1 MVGTVRYNPML
12 ENLQLLF
19 DYPFLGGDLIANG
32 LMIGAI
38 FALAAFGMAL
48 VWGVL
53 GIINI
58 AQGELVMLGGFVAIT
73 AAELGVPALA
83 TIPVAAVVLLLIGW
97 GLYRIVIFRVVDR
110 DLFVSLLAT
119 FGLSIVLQQ
128 LSNEVFGADVQTLET
143 GLGTLF
149 LFDGQIV
156 LPEIKL
162 VACGTAMVVGIVL
175 WAFLKRA
182 RLGQAIRATSQNA
195 RAARILGIDTDRV
208 YAATFALNAA
218 LCGAAG
224 SLVAMAWTVHP
235 YIGLPYTVRSFL
247 VVVVAGIGNIAAVIF
262 AGLGL
267 GAVENLAG
275 FILGSEYQI
284 AFVFVLMVVILV
296 VRNLLLRRKRDYLK

>member
-1 MVGTVRYNPML
+1 MF
-12 ENLQLLF
+12 ENLQLLI
-19 DYPFLGGDLIANG
+19 DYPSLGVDLIANG

-58 AQGELVMLGGFVAIT
+58 AQGEFVMLGGFVALT
-73 AAELGVPALA
+73 AAGLGVPPLL
-83 TIPVAAVVLLLIGW
+83 TIPLAAIALFIMGW
-97 GLYRIVIFRVVDR
+97 GLYRLVIFRVVDR

-119 FGLSIVLQQ
+119 FGLSIILQQ
-128 LSNEVFGADVQTLET
+128 LSNEIFGADVRTLET
-143 GLGTLF
+143 GLGTMV

-156 LPEIKL
+156 LAEIKL
-162 VACGTAMVVGIVL
+162 VSFVTALTVGLVL

-182 RLGQAIRATSQNA
+182 RLGQAIRATAQNA

-208 YAATFALNAA
+208 YAATYALNAA

-224 SLVAMAWTVHP
+224 SLVVMAWTIHP

-247 VVVVAGIGNIAAVIF
+247 VVIVAGLGNIVAVIT

-267 GAVENLAG
+267 GALENLAG
-275 FILGSEYQI
+275 FILGAEYQI
-284 AFVFVLMVVILV
+284 AFVFVLMVILLV
-296 VRNLLLRRKRDYLK
+296 GRNFWLRRKREYLE

>member
-1 MVGTVRYNPML
+1 ML

-19 DYPFLGGDLIANG
+19 DYPTLGADLIANG

-58 AQGELVMLGGFVAIT
+58 AQGELVMLGGFVAL
-73 AAELGVPALA
+73 AAAGLGVPPLM
-83 TIPVAAVVLLLIGW
+83 TIPLAAIVLFMIGW
-97 GLYRIVIFRVVDR
+97 GLYRLVIFRVVDR

-119 FGLSIVLQQ
+119 FGLSIILQQ
-128 LSNEVFGADVQTLET
+128 LSNEVFGADVRTLET
-143 GLGTLF
+143 GLGTLV

-156 LPEIKL
+156 LAEIKL
-162 VACGTAMVVGIVL
+162 VSFVTALVVGLVL

-208 YAATFALNAA
+208 YAATYALNAA

-224 SLVAMAWTVHP
+224 SLVVMAWTIHP

-247 VVVVAGIGNIAAVIF
+247 VVIVAGLGNIAAVIA

-267 GAVENLAG
+267 GALENVAG
-275 FILGSEYQI
+275 FVLGAEYQI
-284 AFVFVLMVVILV
+284 AFVFALMVIILV
-296 VRNLLLRRKRDYLK
+296 VRNVLLRRKREYLK

>member
-1 MVGTVRYNPML
+1 MF
-12 ENLQLLF
+12 ENLVLLF
-19 DYPFLGGDLIANG
+19 DYPSLGADLVANG
-32 LMIGAI
+32 LMIGAV

-58 AQGELVMLGGFVAIT
+58 AQGEFVMLGGFVALT
-73 AAELGVPALA
+73 AAGLGVPPLLTIPLAALA
-83 TIPVAAVVLLLIGW
+83 LFVLGW
-97 GLYRIVIFRVVDR
+97 GLYRLVIFRVVDR

-119 FGLSIVLQQ
+119 FGLSIILQQ
-128 LSNEVFGADVQTLET
+128 LSNEIFGADVRTLET
-143 GLGTLF
+143 GLGTLV

-156 LPEIKL
+156 LAEIKMVAFFVALL
-162 VACGTAMVVGIVL
+162 VGLVL

-182 RLGQAIRATSQNA
+182 RLGQAIRATAQNA

-208 YAATFALNAA
+208 YAATYALNAA

-224 SLVAMAWTVHP
+224 SLVVMAWTIHP

-247 VVVVAGIGNIAAVIF
+247 VVIVAGLGNIVAVIT

-267 GAVENLAG
+267 GALENIAG
-275 FILGSEYQI
+275 FVLGAEYQI
-284 AFVFVLMVVILV
+284 AFVFALMVIILV
-296 VRNLLLRRKRDYLK
+296 ARNFWLRRKREYLE

>member
-1 MVGTVRYNPML
+1 MF
-12 ENLQLLF
+12 ENLLLLI
-19 DYPFLGGDLIANG
+19 DYPSLGADLVANG

-58 AQGELVMLGGFVAIT
+58 AQGEFVMLGGFVALT
-73 AAELGVPALA
+73 AAGLGVPPLLTIPLAALA
-83 TIPVAAVVLLLIGW
+83 LFVLGW
-97 GLYRIVIFRVVDR
+97 GLYRLVIFRVVDR

-119 FGLSIVLQQ
+119 FGLSIILQQ
-128 LSNEVFGADVQTLET
+128 LSNEIFGADVRTLET
-143 GLGTLF
+143 GLGTMV

-156 LPEIKL
+156 LAEIKL
-162 VACGTAMVVGIVL
+162 VSFVTALMVGLVL

-182 RLGQAIRATSQNA
+182 RLGQAIRATAQNA

-208 YAATFALNAA
+208 YAATYALNAA

-224 SLVAMAWTVHP
+224 SLVVMAWTIHP

-247 VVVVAGIGNIAAVIF
+247 VVIVAGLGNIVAVIT

-267 GAVENLAG
+267 GALENLAG
-275 FILGSEYQI
+275 FILGAEYQI
-284 AFVFVLMVVILV
+284 AFVFVLMVILLV
-296 VRNLLLRRKRDYLK
+296 GRNFWLRRKREYLK

>member
-1 MVGTVRYNPML
+1 MF
-12 ENLQLLF
+12 ENLQLLI
-19 DYPFLGGDLIANG
+19 DYPSLGVDLIANG

-58 AQGELVMLGGFVAIT
+58 AQGEFVMLGGFVALT
-73 AAELGVPALA
+73 AAGLGVPPLL
-83 TIPVAAVVLLLIGW
+83 TIPLAAIALFILGW
-97 GLYRIVIFRVVDR
+97 GLYRLVIFRVVDR

-119 FGLSIVLQQ
+119 FGLSIILQQ
-128 LSNEVFGADVQTLET
+128 LSNEIFGADVRTLET
-143 GLGTLF
+143 GLGTMV

-156 LPEIKL
+156 LAEIKL
-162 VACGTAMVVGIVL
+162 VSFVTALTVGLVL

-182 RLGQAIRATSQNA
+182 RLGQAIRATAQNA

-208 YAATFALNAA
+208 YAATYALNAA

-224 SLVAMAWTVHP
+224 SLVVMAWTIHP

-247 VVVVAGIGNIAAVIF
+247 VVIVAGLGNIVAVIT

-267 GAVENLAG
+267 GALENLAG
-275 FILGSEYQI
+275 FILGAEYQQAI
-284 AFVFVLMVVILV
+284 VVGLLLV
-296 VRNLLLRRKRDYLK
+296 VLGVRQIQQMRSRQVVQ

>member
-1 MVGTVRYNPML
+1 ML

-19 DYPFLGGDLIANG
+19 DYPTLTADLIANG

-58 AQGELVMLGGFVAIT
+58 AQGELVMLGGFVALT
-73 AAELGVPALA
+73 AAGLGVPPLL
-83 TIPVAAVVLLLIGW
+83 TIPLAALVLSMVGW
-97 GLYRIVIFRVVDR
+97 GLYRLVIFRVVDR

-119 FGLSIVLQQ
+119 FGLSIILQQ
-128 LSNEVFGADVQTLET
+128 LTNEVFGADVRTLET
-143 GLGTLF
+143 GLGTLV

-156 LPEIKL
+156 LAEIKI
-162 VACGTAMVVGIVL
+162 VSFVTALVVGIAL

-208 YAATFALNAA
+208 YAATYALNAA

-224 SLVAMAWTVHP
+224 SLVVMAWTIHP

-247 VVVVAGIGNIAAVIF
+247 VVIVAGLGNIAAVIA

-267 GAVENLAG
+267 GALENIAG
-275 FILGSEYQI
+275 FVLGAEYQI
-284 AFVFVLMVVILV
+284 AFVFALMVVILV
-296 VRNLLLRRKRDYLK
+296 VRNFLLRRKREYLK

>member
-1 MVGTVRYNPML
+1 ML

-19 DYPFLGGDLIANG
+19 DYPTLTADLIANG

-58 AQGELVMLGGFVAIT
+58 AQGELVMLGGFVALT
-73 AAELGVPALA
+73 AAGLGVPPLL
-83 TIPVAAVVLLLIGW
+83 TIPLAAIVLSMVGW
-97 GLYRIVIFRVVDR
+97 GLYRLVIFRVVDR

-119 FGLSIVLQQ
+119 FGLSIILQQ
-128 LSNEVFGADVQTLET
+128 LTNEVFGADVRTLET
-143 GLGTLF
+143 GLGTLV

-156 LPEIKL
+156 LAEIKI
-162 VACGTAMVVGIVL
+162 VSFVTALVVGIAL

-208 YAATFALNAA
+208 YAATYALNAA

-224 SLVAMAWTVHP
+224 SLVVMAWTIHP

-247 VVVVAGIGNIAAVIF
+247 VVIVAGLGNIAAVIA

-267 GAVENLAG
+267 GALENIAG
-275 FILGSEYQI
+275 FVLGAEYQI
-284 AFVFVLMVVILV
+284 AFVFALMVVILV
-296 VRNLLLRRKRDYLK
+296 VRNFLLRRKREYLK

>member
-1 MVGTVRYNPML
+1 MF
-12 ENLQLLF
+12 ENLQLLI
-19 DYPFLGGDLIANG
+19 DYPSLGVDLVANG

-58 AQGELVMLGGFVAIT
+58 AQGEFVMLGGFVALT
-73 AAELGVPALA
+73 AAGLGVPPLL
-83 TIPVAAVVLLLIGW
+83 TIPLAAIALFILGW
-97 GLYRIVIFRVVDR
+97 GLYRLVIFRVVDR

-119 FGLSIVLQQ
+119 FGLSIILQQ
-128 LSNEVFGADVQTLET
+128 LSNEIFGADVRTLET
-143 GLGTLF
+143 GLGTMV

-156 LPEIKL
+156 LAEIKL
-162 VACGTAMVVGIVL
+162 VSFVTALTVGLVL
-175 WAFLKRA
+175 WAFLKSA
-182 RLGQAIRATSQNA
+182 RLGQAIRATAQNA

-208 YAATFALNAA
+208 YAATYALNAA

-224 SLVAMAWTVHP
+224 SLVVMAWTIHP

-247 VVVVAGIGNIAAVIF
+247 VVIVAGLGNIVAVIT

-267 GAVENLAG
+267 GALENLAG
-275 FILGSEYQI
+275 FVLGAEYQI
-284 AFVFVLMVVILV
+284 AFVFVLMVILLV
-296 VRNLLLRRKRDYLK
+296 GRNFWLRRKREYLE

>member
-1 MVGTVRYNPML
+1 MF

-19 DYPFLGGDLIANG
+19 DYPSLGVDLVANG

-58 AQGELVMLGGFVAIT
+58 AQGEFVMLGGFVALT
-73 AAELGVPALA
+73 AAGLGVPPLLTVPLAAIALF
-83 TIPVAAVVLLLIGW
+83 ILGW
-97 GLYRIVIFRVVDR
+97 GLYRLVIFRVVDR

-119 FGLSIVLQQ
+119 FGLSIILQQ
-128 LSNEVFGADVQTLET
+128 LSNEIFGADVRTLET
-143 GLGTLF
+143 GLGTLV

-156 LPEIKL
+156 LAEIKL
-162 VACGTAMVVGIVL
+162 VSFVTALTVGLVL
-175 WAFLKRA
+175 WVFLKRA
-182 RLGQAIRATSQNA
+182 RLGQAIRATAQNA

-208 YAATFALNAA
+208 YAATYALNAA

-224 SLVAMAWTVHP
+224 SLVVMAWTIHP

-247 VVVVAGIGNIAAVIF
+247 VVIVAGLGNIVAVIT

-267 GAVENLAG
+267 GALENLAG
-275 FILGSEYQI
+275 FILGAEYQI
-284 AFVFVLMVVILV
+284 AFVFVLMVILLV
-296 VRNLLLRRKRDYLK
+296 GRNLWLRRKREYLK

>member
-1 MVGTVRYNPML
+1 MF
-12 ENLQLLF
+12 ENLQLLI
-19 DYPFLGGDLIANG
+19 DYPSLGVDLVANG

-58 AQGELVMLGGFVAIT
+58 AQGEFVMLGGFVALT
-73 AAELGVPALA
+73 AAGLGVPPLL
-83 TIPVAAVVLLLIGW
+83 TIPLAAIALFILGW
-97 GLYRIVIFRVVDR
+97 GLYRLVIFRVVDR

-119 FGLSIVLQQ
+119 FGLSIILQQ
-128 LSNEVFGADVQTLET
+128 LSNEIFGADVRTLET
-143 GLGTLF
+143 GLGTMV

-156 LPEIKL
+156 VAEIKL
-162 VACGTAMVVGIVL
+162 VSFVTALTVGLVL

-182 RLGQAIRATSQNA
+182 RLGQAIRATAQNA

-208 YAATFALNAA
+208 YAATYALNAA

-224 SLVAMAWTVHP
+224 SLVVMAWTIHP

-247 VVVVAGIGNIAAVIF
+247 VVIVAGLGNIVAVIT

-267 GAVENLAG
+267 GALENLAG
-275 FILGSEYQI
+275 FILGAEYQI
-284 AFVFVLMVVILV
+284 AFVFVLMVILLV
-296 VRNLLLRRKRDYLK
+296 GRNFLLRRKREYLE

>member
-1 MVGTVRYNPML
+1 ML

-19 DYPFLGGDLIANG
+19 DYPTLGADLIANG

-58 AQGELVMLGGFVAIT
+58 AQGEFVMLGGFVALT
-73 AAELGVPALA
+73 AAGLGVPPLA
-83 TIPVAAVVLLLIGW
+83 TIPLAAIVLFMVGW
-97 GLYRIVIFRVVDR
+97 GLYRLVIFRVVDR

-119 FGLSIVLQQ
+119 FGLSIILQQ
-128 LSNEVFGADVQTLET
+128 LSNEIFGADVRTLET
-143 GLGTLF
+143 GLGTLV

-156 LPEIKL
+156 LAEIKL
-162 VACGTAMVVGIVL
+162 VSFVTALVVGLAL

-208 YAATFALNAA
+208 YAATYALNAA

-224 SLVAMAWTVHP
+224 SLVVMAWTIHP

-247 VVVVAGIGNIAAVIF
+247 VVIVAGLGNIAAVIA

-267 GAVENLAG
+267 GALENVAG
-275 FILGSEYQI
+275 FVLGAEYQI
-284 AFVFVLMVVILV
+284 AFVFALMVIILV
-296 VRNLLLRRKRDYLK
+296 VRNFLLRRKREYLK

>member
-1 MVGTVRYNPML
+1 MF
-12 ENLQLLF
+12 ENLALLF
-19 DYPFLGGDLIANG
+19 DYPALGADLVANG
-32 LMIGAI
+32 LMIGAV

-58 AQGELVMLGGFVAIT
+58 AQGEFVMLGGFVALT
-73 AAELGVPALA
+73 AAGLGVPPLL
-83 TIPVAAVVLLLIGW
+83 TIPLAAFALFVLGW
-97 GLYRIVIFRVVDR
+97 GLYRLVIFRVVDR

-119 FGLSIVLQQ
+119 FGLSIILQQ
-128 LSNEVFGADVQTLET
+128 LSNEIFGADIRTLET
-143 GLGTLF
+143 GLGTLV

-156 LPEIKL
+156 LAEIKL
-162 VACGTAMVVGIVL
+162 VAFFVALLVGLVL

-182 RLGQAIRATSQNA
+182 RLGQAIRATAQNA

-208 YAATFALNAA
+208 YAATYSLNAA

-224 SLVAMAWTVHP
+224 SLVVMAWTIHP

-247 VVVVAGIGNIAAVIF
+247 VVIVAGLGNIVAVIT

-267 GAVENLAG
+267 GALENIAG
-275 FILGSEYQI
+275 FVLGAEYQI
-284 AFVFVLMVVILV
+284 AFVFALMVIILV
-296 VRNLLLRRKRDYLK
+296 ARNFWLRRKREYLE

>member
-1 MVGTVRYNPML
+1 MVGALNGSMF
-12 ENLQLLF
+12 ENLLLLF
-19 DYPFLGGDLIANG
+19 DYPSLGADLAANG

-58 AQGELVMLGGFVAIT
+58 AQGEFVMLGGFVALT
-73 AAELGVPALA
+73 AAGLGVPPLLTIPLAALA
-83 TIPVAAVVLLLIGW
+83 LFVLGW
-97 GLYRIVIFRVVDR
+97 GLYRLVIFRVVDR

-119 FGLSIVLQQ
+119 FGLSIILQQ
-128 LSNEVFGADVQTLET
+128 LSNEIFGADVRTLET
-143 GLGTLF
+143 GLGTLV
-149 LFDGQIV
+149 LFDGRIV
-156 LPEIKL
+156 LGEIKI
-162 VACGTAMVVGIVL
+162 VSFVTALTVGLAL

-182 RLGQAIRATSQNA
+182 RLGQAIRATAQNA

-208 YAATFALNAA
+208 YAATYALNAA

-224 SLVAMAWTVHP
+224 SLVVMAWTIHP

-247 VVVVAGIGNIAAVIF
+247 VVIVAGLGNIVAVIT

-267 GAVENLAG
+267 GALENLAG
-275 FILGSEYQI
+275 FVLGAEYQI
-284 AFVFVLMVVILV
+284 AFVFVLMVILLV
-296 VRNLLLRRKRDYLK
+296 GRNFWLRRKREYLK

>member
-1 MVGTVRYNPML
+1 MI
-12 ENLQLLF
+12 ENIQLLI
-19 DYPFLGGDLIANG
+19 DYPSLGVDLVANG

-58 AQGELVMLGGFVAIT
+58 AQGEFVMLGGFVALT
-73 AAELGVPALA
+73 AAGFGVPPLLTIPLAALA
-83 TIPVAAVVLLLIGW
+83 LFVVGW
-97 GLYRIVIFRVVDR
+97 GLYRLVIFRVVDR

-119 FGLSIVLQQ
+119 FGLSIILQQ
-128 LSNEVFGADVQTLET
+128 LSNEIFGADVRTLET
-143 GLGTLF
+143 GLGTLV

-156 LPEIKL
+156 LSEIKL
-162 VACGTAMVVGIVL
+162 VSFVTALTVGLAL

-182 RLGQAIRATSQNA
+182 RLGQAIRATAQNA

-208 YAATFALNAA
+208 YAATYALNAA

-224 SLVAMAWTVHP
+224 SLVVMAWTIHP

-247 VVVVAGIGNIAAVIF
+247 VVIVAGLGNIVAVIT

-267 GAVENLAG
+267 GALENLAG
-275 FILGSEYQI
+275 FILGAEYQI
-284 AFVFVLMVVILV
+284 AFVFVLMVILLV
-296 VRNLLLRRKRDYLK
+296 GRNFWLRRKREYLK